1 MEVSPSCDLLTWPHG
16 AQGMPRSH
24 ALPPSGARSALHDL
38 AAVRMQHLPAHVRG
52 VVRSQEDEA
61 VGHLVRLGGRSV
73 RCLWPLMHAAL
84 DADLPLLMPR
94 WHGMPLRHAASSG
107 LGSPLVSCVPHSQA
121 ATCVPDMIAQ
131 APRTAGAR
139 AAVSLPTNCTMSAR
153 RQLTSRVWQS
163 DTTGR

>member
-61 VGHLVRLGGRSV
+61 VGHLVRLGGRSL
-73 RCLWPLMHAAL
+73 RCLWPLMYAAL

-94 WHGMPLRHAASSG
+94 WHGLPLRHAASSG
-107 LGSPLVSCVPHSQA
+107 LGSPLVLCVPHSQA
-121 ATCVPDMIAQ
+121 ATCVPDTQ
-131 APRTAGAR
+131 RNFLGDR
-139 AAVSLPTNCTMSAR
+139 QVDVDGSAVSWCVRVSGCVLDESSTTAER
-153 RQLTSRVWQS
+153 RNA
-163 DTTGR
+163 